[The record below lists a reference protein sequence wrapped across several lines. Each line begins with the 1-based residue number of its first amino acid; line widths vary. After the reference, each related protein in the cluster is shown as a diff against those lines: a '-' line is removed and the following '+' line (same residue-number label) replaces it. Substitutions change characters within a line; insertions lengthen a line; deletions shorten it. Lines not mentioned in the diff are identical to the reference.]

1 MIKSQVRSN
10 LIAFFAAAYVLPLY
24 LLLLSGFPTID
35 AIKVCSMIFLQIV
48 TGGVIW
54 IKIIKPENLDLF
66 EAVGLGL
73 AIGSILSTV
82 GHLIFRATAIDAIGW
97 MLPLPIAFF
106 LWLPKR
112 EAEVRASSA
121 MPRLAYDWLFIGFAI
136 TVILKQWFWLAP
148 IFVALTC
155 ALIFFKSKRACS
167 GVQTLVFF
175 GILGLSVVSLFALYL
190 RNLNSEWL
198 IRSWDI
204 SYFESVSYSIAK
216 FGSSENISLVGYPN
230 QYHWFGLAWLGSIT
244 ISTNLQPFLAVTQ
257 VLPIYSAIT
266 VACLIYGISRR
277 TTTSGLTKFVILL
290 GYIFVAG
297 SFSTSNPPNI
307 VSSIWL
313 FASVVTVHE
322 YFTKRNFST
331 LIALIVFVSAAMTS
345 KISTGYTLAT
355 AFVLTDLWLSRRNPT
370 DLKKSFAR
378 SLMFGAAMM
387 ICFLIVFGGPDRIG
401 NSFVEVSLR
410 NAAHFFGV
418 DRGRAWPIVL
428 IGTVGFILLLIPA
441 SVILLSN
448 RRSKEP
454 QQALLIFCAIG
465 FASVL
470 IPTILFEDNLGFFVL
485 SAKTLAVIGS
495 AITLANSN
503 SFFVFMRQATKLKLF
518 TFLSSLSLLA
528 YLAHRLSTLNWREI
542 SSIKGGPVPIQVL
555 INLVYFTIAFFSLK
569 IFLYSTNIE
578 RGLHRSSKNFLF
590 AFGLF
595 WGAMASGMID
605 HAVNLPSQFGRET
618 SQTEFA
624 GSESVRNASNWISQ
638 NASDDDVIAT
648 NRFCVES
655 NTSFC
660 LFPNYFGVSS
670 TSRRKVLIEGP
681 VVLFGRSAKIAELE
695 AEDESFY
702 PEFARERLDLS
713 RGFADAP
720 TAEITARLKELGV
733 GWFYLFLDN
742 TTNRDWSPYAT
753 IEYQNDEVAILKL
766 VGSS

>member
-48 TGGVIW
+48 TGSAIW

-82 GHLIFRATAIDAIGW
+82 GHLIFRATAIGAIGW

-106 LWLPKR
+106 LWLSKR

-121 MPRLAYDWLFIGFAI
+121 MPRFAYDWLFIVFAI

-148 IFVALTC
+148 IVVALTC
-155 ALIFFKSKRACS
+155 ALIFFKSKRARS

-175 GILGLSVVSLFALYL
+175 GILGLSVVSLFARYL
-190 RNLNSEWL
+190 RDLNSEWL

-257 VLPIYSAIT
+257 VPPIYSAIT

-277 TTTSGLTKFVILL
+277 TTTNGITKFIILL

-313 FASVVTVHE
+313 FASVVAVHE

-331 LIALIVFVSAAMTS
+331 FIALIVFVSAAMTS
-345 KISTGYTLAT
+345 KVSTGYTLAT

-370 DLKKSFAR
+370 DLKKSIAR
-378 SLMFGAAMM
+378 SLMFGTVLMV
-387 ICFLIVFGGPDRIG
+387 CFLIVFGGRDRIG
-401 NSFVEVSLR
+401 PSYFKIDLR
-410 NAAHFFGV
+410 NAANFFGV

-428 IGTVGFILLLIPA
+428 IGSVGFILLLIPA
-441 SVILLSN
+441 SVILLSD
-448 RRSKEP
+448 RRSKKP
-454 QQALLIFCAIG
+454 RQALLTFCAIG

-470 IPTILFEDNLGFFVL
+470 IPTILFEDNLGYFVL

-495 AITLANSN
+495 AITLANSGG
-503 SFFVFMRQATKLKLF
+503 FLVFLHQVTKLKLF
-518 TFLSSLSLLA
+518 TFLSSLALFT
-528 YLAHRLSTLNWREI
+528 YLANRLSILNWREI

-555 INLVYFTIAFFSLK
+555 INLIYFMIAFISLK
-569 IFLYSTNIE
+569 IFLYSADKE
-578 RGLHRSSKNFLF
+578 RGFKRPSKKFLF
-590 AFGLF
+590 AFSLF
-595 WGAMASGMID
+595 WGAMASGLID
-605 HAVNLPSQFGRET
+605 HAVKLPSQFGRET
-618 SQTEFA
+618 SRTEFA

-638 NASDDDVIAT
+638 NTSDDDVIAT

-655 NTSFC
+655 ATSFC
-660 LFPNYFGVSS
+660 LFPKYFGVSS
-670 TSRRKVLIEGP
+670 TSRRRVLIEGP
-681 VVLFGRSAKIAELE
+681 LYTIGRAGEFFDLE

-753 IEYQNDEVAILKL
+753 VEYQNNEVVILKL